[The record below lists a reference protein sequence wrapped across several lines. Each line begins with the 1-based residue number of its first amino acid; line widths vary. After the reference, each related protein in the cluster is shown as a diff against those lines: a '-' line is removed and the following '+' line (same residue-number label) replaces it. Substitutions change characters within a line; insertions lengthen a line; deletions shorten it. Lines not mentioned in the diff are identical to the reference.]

1 MEKIR
6 KLIHNTPL
14 VRGVYKG
21 YLKEFEEFSIKNRKE
36 VLWMYRTYLK
46 LIPLLYDR
54 KIQVVVKRKVK
65 NIKNNFLYF

>member
-1 MEKIR
+1 
-6 KLIHNTPL
+6 
-14 VRGVYKG
+14 
-21 YLKEFEEFSIKNRKE
+21 
-36 VLWMYRTYLK
+36 MYRTYLK

>member
-6 KLIHNTPL
+6 KLILNTPM

-21 YLKEFEEFSIKNRKE
+21 YLKEFEEFSINNKKE

-46 LIPLLYDR
+46 IIP
-54 KIQVVVKRKVK
+54 
-65 NIKNNFLYF
+65 